1 MDRGFSWRSWK
12 SGCFLRVK
20 LIKSIYTKRW
30 QKWLWGAGDRHFIMA
45 GLVILTHLKGRGRY
59 KSKMEYVAGALCV
72 LPQQCPAATV
82 NTMVN
87 AWLCQL
93 WYLYWFTTV
102 ALGLSRHQNP
112 WEGLLKSR
120 SLGLPSF
127 PYSSIGI
134 VVGVGA
140 QELDISHK
148 IPADIATAGPGLP
161 LWGPLA
167 QVAVS
172 LMMLC
177 QSPKR

>member
-1 MDRGFSWRSWK
+1 MTLRRRGK
-12 SGCFLRVK
+12 SLHHGWVSNINTSKRKREVQ
-20 LIKSIYTKRW
+20 IKNGVCG
-30 QKWLWGAGDRHFIMA
+30 WGSVCA
-45 GLVILTHLKGRGRY
+45 
-59 KSKMEYVAGALCV
+59 
-72 LPQQCPAATV
+72 PPAVSRATV